1 MQSLQTSMKEL
12 IKSDWIPG
20 QDLLIVMQFI
30 LFYLFFFWG
39 CWKRPKLKWVMAQTW
54 IYLKQMLGDFRKYE
68 ETYFSHVI

>member
-20 QDLLIVMQFI
+20 QDLLIVMQF
-30 LFYLFFFWG
+30 FFF
-39 CWKRPKLKWVMAQTW
+39 WKRPKLKWVMAQTW